1 MQEWHSAGPS
11 MGPELAGGRR
21 ADLLQMSHG
30 GEWLE
35 NVILGPEEEYSVKT
49 HCDTFLLT
57 ANLALICG
65 LGFYFFLF
73 FFFPPCL
80 FPWIRKLSHSPSVLR
95 SPHCSR
101 QAALGNL
108 TDVTWASTPTSVHV
122 AITSSTVQ
130 HAVSALLCSE
140 LHGALCHW
148 QHLSALIKHLETSAN
163 PSAAGEGWAP
173 SAACSACS
181 LPAFFLHHSYAAP
194 TVKCLWV
201 TAKASVLSS
210 HADCFITLRSRK
222 ALTFG

>member
-1 MQEWHSAGPS
+1 MTGERYTRAWRRIQCQNTLWHLPS
-11 MGPELAGGRR
+11 HSKPCFNL
-21 ADLLQMSHG
+21 
-30 GEWLE
+30 WL
-35 NVILGPEEEYSVKT
+35 G
-49 HCDTFLLT
+49 
-57 ANLALICG
+57 
-65 LGFYFFLF
+65 FLF
-73 FFFPPCL
+73 FFIF
-80 FPWIRKLSHSPSVLR
+80 FF
-95 SPHCSR
+95 SPHVCFPESENWAIRPVCCALLIAAGR
-101 QAALGNL
+101 QLWETWQMSPGPALPL
-108 TDVTWASTPTSVHV
+108 PYTWPSPPARC
-122 AITSSTVQ
+122 STVR

>member
-73 FFFPPCL
+73 FFFPPMFVSLNQKTEPFAQCAAFSSLQQAGSFGKPDRCHLGQHSHFRTRGHHLQHGAACCVCAALQWAPRSSLSLTAPFSLDKTLGNICKPFGSRGRVSPKCCVFCMLFTCL
-80 FPWIRKLSHSPSVLR
+80 LSAPLLCCSHSEVPLSYCKGQRAVITCWLFYN
-95 SPHCSR
+95 SP
-101 QAALGNL
+101 
-108 TDVTWASTPTSVHV
+108 
-122 AITSSTVQ
+122 
-130 HAVSALLCSE
+130 VS
-140 LHGALCHW
+140 
-148 QHLSALIKHLETSAN
+148 
-163 PSAAGEGWAP
+163 
-173 SAACSACS
+173 
-181 LPAFFLHHSYAAP
+181 
-194 TVKCLWV
+194 
-201 TAKASVLSS
+201 
-210 HADCFITLRSRK
+210 
-222 ALTFG
+222 